1 MSRPFCRVILLR
13 LLRNRTITM
22 KQPSPIISI
31 AEAARSPITIGCLA
45 VTLAATAAAYHPALG
60 FWWGRWFEKDS
71 YYSHGPFVPLAVI
84 FLVWANHKRLA
95 PLPAVSCLWGYVL
108 MVASGLVGWLAW
120 MGASASVMGFT
131 LPLFLTGATLA
142 VLGKAAARRLA
153 FPIALLWFS
162 APPPESMLTAVSV
175 KSQLLSI
182 SAATSGLNL
191 LGVHAVSRGTFIDL
205 PSLTVEVGSA
215 CSGYRLLVS
224 MIAIASFFAYV
235 RRGPVWG
242 KSALVAFALPL
253 SLAVNSVR
261 ILAIAMVGQHWGAPT
276 LKAVH
281 DWTGYALLLVT
292 AGLLLLFA
300 RLVGCAQYREMPL
313 S

>member
-1 MSRPFCRVILLR
+1 MSRPFCRLILLR

-22 KQPSPIISI
+22 KQPIPTISI
-31 AEAARSPITIGCLA
+31 AEAVRSPVTIGCLA

-71 YYSHGPFVPLAVI
+71 YYSHGPFVPLAVA
-84 FLVWANHKRLA
+84 FLVWVNHKRLG
-95 PLPAVSCLWGYVL
+95 PLPASPCLWGYPL
-108 MVASGLVGWLAW
+108 MVMSGLFGWIAW

-131 LPLFLTGATLA
+131 IPLLLIGTTLA
-142 VLGKAAARRLA
+142 VLGKSAARQLA
-153 FPIALLWFS
+153 FPISLLWFA

-191 LGVHAVSRGTFIDL
+191 LGIHVVSRGTFIDL

-224 MIAIASFFAYV
+224 MIAIASFFAYI
-235 RRGPVWG
+235 RRGPLWG
-242 KSALVAFALPL
+242 KVALVVFALPL
-253 SLAVNSVR
+253 SLAVNSLR
-261 ILAIAMVGQHWGAPT
+261 IMAISMVGQQWGAST
-276 LKAVH
+276 LRAVH

-313 S
+313 A